1 MGKGTTASSGKNQYL
16 LRERFLQ
23 LHVLSRTVRKKRIR
37 GSVAVTASSREAE
50 TAAVAYS
57 ECTVVVR
64 YRPRPK
70 ILEKRR
76 ANRSRKSL
84 QRRRTLCHRRRLP
97 RSPSIPADDDEMTSP
112 DTASPDAPD
121 TFGRD
126 ASSSSSMESG
136 SSCSVT
142 AASLKWTR
150 AAACVDDLSPSTSLH
165 ANTVTS
171 RCTVITRPPA
181 VFRFK
186 SHSLDWLKLSPIM
199 LRSLAAGR
207 RQCGT
212 LLLVPIMPNRA
223 LGTGYCSRVATPMS
237 RLLTLVFLYVAYRL
251 IN

>member
-1 MGKGTTASSGKNQYL
+1 M
-16 LRERFLQ
+16 
-23 LHVLSRTVRKKRIR
+23 RKKRIG

-186 SHSLDWLKLSPIM
+186 SHSLDRLKLSPIM

-207 RQCGT
+207 RQCGRGT
-212 LLLVPIMPNRA
+212 PLLVPIMPNRA
-223 LGTGYCSRVATPMS
+223 LGTGYCSRVAKQTATPMS